1 MVTKL
6 SFVLFSL
13 CVVGCVTDEGGEL
26 ETTEQRLVSD
36 GAEQADAAEASTH
49 VDDEDEQ
56 LLTARRKHDALPNNL
71 PFRNQLGHSATWS
84 AEGSI
89 ELENEFFQELGT
101 NDRQCG
107 NCHQVS
113 QGWTISAAKTRARFE
128 RTRGRDPLFRTND
141 GTNSPT
147 ADVSTLKARRA
158 AYSMLLS
165 RGTIRVGIGMPA
177 GAEFELI
184 AVDDPYGHASVA
196 ELSLFRRPLP
206 AANLAFIRQVMWDGR
221 VTGATIDAALA
232 EQANGATMGHAAATT
247 PLTADVRDA
256 IVGFETALF
265 NAQIELRGA
274 GRLDSHGGR
283 GGAEA
288 LAGQQL
294 VVGRFDL
301 FDGYANSKNAKRRSI
316 FRGQEL
322 FNTKTRATGGTC
334 LGCHSAQN
342 VGTNVNGR
350 MFDIGTSAGS
360 RRAPD
365 QPLYTLRNIGTQ
377 EIVTTTDPGRA
388 LITGKWA
395 DMNRFKTPSLR
406 GLAARAPYFHG
417 GSANTLDDVVDFY
430 EEALGFSFTAQ
441 EQIDLVN
448 FMSAL

>member
-6 SFVLFSL
+6 SFALFSL
-13 CVVGCVTDEGGEL
+13 CVVGCVSEDGGEL
-26 ETTEQRLVSD
+26 ETTEEELVSI
-36 GAEQADAAEASTH
+36 GAELTDEELIGEGE
-49 VDDEDEQ
+49 DDE
-56 LLTARRKHDALPNNL
+56 LLMARRQHHGLPNNW
-71 PFRNQLGHSATWS
+71 PFLNRQGLSATWS

-89 ELENEFFQELGT
+89 DLGNEFFQKFGT

-113 QGWTISAAKTRARFE
+113 QGWTISAAKTRILFE
-128 RTRGRDPLFRTND
+128 LTRGRDPLFRTND
-141 GTNSPT
+141 GTNSPL
-147 ADVSTLKARRA
+147 ADVSTVKARRA

-184 AVDDPYGHASVA
+184 AVDDPYGYASAA

-206 AANLAFIRQVMWDGR
+206 AANLAFVRQVMWDGR
-221 VTGATIDAALA
+221 VTGETIDAALA
-232 EQANGATMGHAAATT
+232 EQANGATLGHAAATK
-247 PLTADVRDA
+247 PLSADVRDA
-256 IVGFETALF
+256 IVGFETGLF
-265 NAQIELRGA
+265 NAQITLRGA

-294 VVGRFDL
+294 VAGRFDL
-301 FDGYANSKNAKRRSI
+301 FDAYAKSRNPKRRSI
-316 FRGQEL
+316 FRGQEI

-334 LGCHSAQN
+334 LSCHSAQN

-350 MFDIGTSAGS
+350 MFDIGTSAGA

-365 QPLYTLRNIGTQ
+365 QPLYTLRNIATQ

-417 GSANTLDDVVDFY
+417 GSANTLDEVVDFY
-430 EEALGFSFTAQ
+430 EEALGFSFTRQ
-441 EQIDLVN
+441 EQADLVN